1 VIEGQGI
8 LQKPNHTTNFIQE
21 KWGGDVKWLL
31 LSRDGDSDRPGRNG
45 RLYRRCGTCAQG
57 KIQQWKCF
65 ALATN
70 WCWVIEGRV
79 EARRSGSF
87 EEFGCKM
94 RAKAVLSMLNMNYAY
109 KDMVAFHKD
118 AITSKEEKK
127 RPLSGEPNGNSFLR
141 ADGGNSDMRVSSL
154 LTHSLTT

>member
-1 VIEGQGI
+1 
-8 LQKPNHTTNFIQE
+8 
-21 KWGGDVKWLL
+21 
-31 LSRDGDSDRPGRNG
+31 
-45 RLYRRCGTCAQG
+45 
-57 KIQQWKCF
+57 
-65 ALATN
+65 
-70 WCWVIEGRV
+70 
-79 EARRSGSF
+79 
-87 EEFGCKM
+87 M